1 MKGFDGMFTALGAY
15 IKNIALLMLL
25 AIFAEMLLPDANIK
39 KYVSVIVG
47 IMLIFTVTGRLE
59 RLADSIENE
68 DISLPAFEEKQAEK
82 TENVRD
88 RLTDILYE
96 EMNEVEN
103 ENEINGGLDIH
114 VERVKAFEENTR
126 GEVAQ

>member
-1 MKGFDGMFTALGAY
+1 MKGFDGMFTALDAY

-25 AIFAEMLLPDANIK
+25 AIFAEMLLPDAKIK

-103 ENEINGGLDIH
+103 KNEINGGLDIH

>member
-1 MKGFDGMFTALGAY
+1 MKGFDGMFTTLDAY

-25 AIFAEMLLPDANIK
+25 AIFAEMLLPDAKIK

-126 GEVAQ
+126 SEVAQ

>member
-1 MKGFDGMFTALGAY
+1 MFTALDAY

-25 AIFAEMLLPDANIK
+25 AIFAEMLLPDAKIK

>member
-25 AIFAEMLLPDANIK
+25 AIFAEMLLPDAKIK

-103 ENEINGGLDIH
+103 ENEINGGLDVH
-114 VERVKAFEENTR
+114 VERVKAFEKNTR

>member
-1 MKGFDGMFTALGAY
+1 MKGFDGMFTALSAY
-15 IKNIALLMLL
+15 IKNIALLMLP
-25 AIFAEMLLPDANIK
+25 AIFAEMLLPDAKIK

-68 DISLPAFEEKQAEK
+68 DISLPVFEEKQVEK

-88 RLTDILYE
+88 RLTDILYT

-103 ENEINGGLDIH
+103 ENKINSGLDIH
-114 VERVKAFEENTR
+114 VERVKVFEENTR

>member
-1 MKGFDGMFTALGAY
+1 MKGFDGMFTALDAY

-25 AIFAEMLLPDANIK
+25 AIFAEMLLPDAKIK

-47 IMLIFTVTGRLE
+47 IMLIFTITGRLE

-103 ENEINGGLDIH
+103 ENEINGGHDIH

>member
-1 MKGFDGMFTALGAY
+1 MKGFDGMFTALDAY

-25 AIFAEMLLPDANIK
+25 AIFAEMLLPDAKIK

-103 ENEINGGLDIH
+103 ENEINGGLDIR
-114 VERVKAFEENTR
+114 VERVKAFEENTW
-126 GEVAQ
+126 GEVAH

>member
-1 MKGFDGMFTALGAY
+1 MKGFDGMFTALDAY

-25 AIFAEMLLPDANIK
+25 AIFAEMLLPDAKIK